1 MRRCEDPCT
10 TRARDRARAD
20 RAAAGGGAGGHP
32 PYRGEK
38 GAPGGSRG
46 PVVGNAGNAITYET
60 DARNLQTDAS
70 GDRYE
75 NVPDGPDAVFDNEL
89 PDVYLYTK
97 VRNLTLVEG
106 VKTRYKPPFLGAYR
120 PDQSYYY
127 NYIVF
132 DSPAPIDTEEV
143 DPRTVETPQG
153 DTVGIQNQVYLRCLG
168 LV

>member
-1 MRRCEDPCT
+1 MVRDSDKQIVFGPPGQVTRCASC
-10 TRARDRARAD
+10 
-20 RAAAGGGAGGHP
+20 
-32 PYRGEK
+32 YRGEK
-38 GAPGGSRG
+38 GASGGSRG

-75 NVPDGPDAVFDNEL
+75 NVPDGADAVFDNEL

-97 VRNLTLVEG
+97 VRDITLVEG

-132 DSPAPIDTEEV
+132 DSPAPIDTEEL
-143 DPRTVETPQG
+143 DPRTVVTPQG
-153 DTVGIQNQVYLRCLG
+153 DTVGIQNQVYLRYLG